1 MSSGDFKE
9 AVKKRMEDANVKNI
23 THMTP
28 QGLVRV
34 KPGKYRLPSGLEF
47 RLEDRDM
54 PNLEKL
60 MREGKIEHIAG
71 KRSRRFTRKTKNKK
85 HGFTRSRK

>member
-9 AVKKRMEDANVKNI
+9 AVKKRMEDVSVKDI
-23 THMTP
+23 AHMTP

-47 RLEDRDM
+47 RLEETNI

-60 MREGKIEHIAG
+60 VREGKMEYVAG
-71 KRSRRFTRKTKNKK
+71 KRSRRFTRKSKNKK
-85 HGFTRSRK
+85 HRLTRSRK